1 MINREDNQTG
11 QISTGTDTANVA
23 VTFHKGAVDFYNI
36 SAEQLDQLVDGN
48 NMLSTSF
55 ATAFLGLSTAFFLS
69 WFTGCTANIGEGVIP
84 TLAGVFTLFTLGFGI
99 FAFKGYLDKKKQIS
113 NFKTPP
119 I

>member
-1 MINREDNQTG
+1 MIKPEDHQPG
-11 QISTGTDTANVA
+11 QITTGTDTTNVA
-23 VTFHKGAVDFYNI
+23 VTLHKGAVVFYQI
-36 SAEQLDQLVDGN
+36 SAEQLDHFAAGN
-48 NMLSTSF
+48 NMLSTSL

-69 WFTGCTANIGEGVIP
+69 WFTGCTANIWEGVIP

-99 FAFKGYLDKKKQIS
+99 FAFKGYRDIKKQIS